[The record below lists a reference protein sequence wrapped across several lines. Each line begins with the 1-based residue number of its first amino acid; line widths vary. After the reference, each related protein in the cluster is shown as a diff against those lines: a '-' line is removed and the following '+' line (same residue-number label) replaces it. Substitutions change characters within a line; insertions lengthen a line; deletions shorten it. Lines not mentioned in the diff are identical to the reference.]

1 MEPKSPADRRGQRE
15 AAKIVAQRAAW
26 LLVPLVLVSVVVL
39 LLGLPWWLI
48 LIAVALF
55 TGIVLF
61 DS

>member
-1 MEPKSPADRRGQRE
+1 MEPKSPADRQGQRD

-26 LLVPLVLVSVVVL
+26 LLVPLVVVSVVVL

-55 TGIVLF
+55 AGIVLF